1 MKIENNQD
9 LTTRR
14 STSSEHKNEHR
25 RHRANRFTLEQ
36 KLELRQNELLL
47 EISNL

>member
-14 STSSEHKNEHR
+14 STSSEHFNENR
-25 RHRANRFTLEQ
+25 RQRANRTTLE
-36 KLELRQNELLL
+36 
-47 EISNL
+47 